1 MLGLRIGQCSKS
13 NTALVASGR
22 AFGSTDAAQF
32 IIIQS
37 MSEVIASSND
47 LQGDMSA
54 IRVGVG
60 PKDGQSAGWQYPP
73 SILCEFHRPYLR
85 AEPTQFYSAP

>member
-1 MLGLRIGQCSKS
+1 
-13 NTALVASGR
+13 
-22 AFGSTDAAQF
+22 
-32 IIIQS
+32 

-73 SILCEFHRPYLR
+73 AFCASFIAH
-85 AEPTQFYSAP
+85 T